1 MQYGFFEWDD
11 EKAEQ
16 NAREHHVTF
25 FEATDVFYD
34 PARIEFYDEE
44 HSEEE
49 GRYAGIGF
57 SRKGRLLFVVF
68 TPRVERIRIISART
82 AEREEEK
89 RYEQGS

>member
-25 FEATDVFYD
+25 YD
-34 PARIEFYDEE
+34 AE

-68 TPRVERIRIISART
+68 TPRGQRIRIISART